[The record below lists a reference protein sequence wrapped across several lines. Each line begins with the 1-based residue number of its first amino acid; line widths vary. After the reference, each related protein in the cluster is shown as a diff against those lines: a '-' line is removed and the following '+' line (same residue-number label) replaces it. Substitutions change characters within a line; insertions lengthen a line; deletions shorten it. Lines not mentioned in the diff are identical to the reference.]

1 MKESQSNG
9 VPLAVQSVK
18 KVPVVQRAKTL
29 SYHFHSLLSCNCSSH
44 RVVTYQWFALVSAD
58 LLQILLINLTQ
69 SPLCLQLNWNLLY
82 FLNVCRRWE
91 TIVFFLE
98 QFECSQS
105 HKEILHI
112 TQPVDR
118 WANSIWVFEFIKVWS
133 HENNFE
139 GIDVV
144 DILTQKLLIN
154 NIIGPPG
161 MNDILELL

>member
-9 VPLAVQSVK
+9 IPFAVQSVK

-29 SYHFHSLLSCNCSSH
+29 SYHLHSLLSCNCSRH

-69 SPLCLQLNWNLLY
+69 SPLCLQLNWNLLD
-82 FLNVCRRWE
+82 FLNVCRRWGPM
-91 TIVFFLE
+91 VFFLE
-98 QFECSQS
+98 QFKCSQS
-105 HKEILHI
+105 HKQILHI
-112 TQPVDR
+112 AEPVDR
-118 WANSIWVFEFIKVWS
+118 RANSVWVFEFFKVWC

-144 DILTQKLLIN
+144 DVLAQKVLIN
-154 NIIGPPG
+154 DIIGPPG
-161 MNDILELL
+161 MNDISQLF